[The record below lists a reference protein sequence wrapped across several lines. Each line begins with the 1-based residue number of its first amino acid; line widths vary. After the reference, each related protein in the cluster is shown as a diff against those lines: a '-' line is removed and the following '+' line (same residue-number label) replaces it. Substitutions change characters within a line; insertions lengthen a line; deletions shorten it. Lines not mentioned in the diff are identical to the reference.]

1 MIAVL
6 DFDRFDSF
14 QRTRAR
20 PLLSEPMI
28 LPMQL
33 DVKTDVRAC
42 GLLVDDPAAQG
53 TFRFGH
59 KSFMEFSYA
68 SIVAERLNSKAIA
81 YRISRS
87 FKSSCCI
94 EVPKCRRLLNTG
106 RYLECKISVL
116 ILHSMLSHAVASR
129 ARVKKAVEKCLGTS
143 ASVVADV
150 PVGNRESSP

>member
-42 GLLVDDPAAQG
+42 GLPVDDPAAQG

-68 SIVAERLNSKAIA
+68 SIVCRAAQ
-81 YRISRS
+81 
-87 FKSSCCI
+87 FKSYS
-94 EVPKCRRLLNTG
+94 
-106 RYLECKISVL
+106 
-116 ILHSMLSHAVASR
+116 LSNIAKFQV
-129 ARVKKAVEKCLGTS
+129 
-143 ASVVADV
+143 
-150 PVGNRESSP
+150 